1 MAGGTSLASGR
12 DPSAA
17 STCGAAIPG
26 AVAGAGATPAPDG
39 AAATGAELGAG
50 VSVTT
55 GAGGALGDRAAAAAR
70 TGAGVAGG
78 AGIPAGDSG
87 ETVALGGG
95 VNPLATPPVS
105 GIRGSVRSGENGL
118 RIEKTVAVSLFIDA
132 ASALAN
138 SPADSYRS
146 YAALASALA

>member
-1 MAGGTSLASGR
+1 MAEDTGPSGR
-12 DPSAA
+12 GPTAA

-70 TGAGVAGG
+70 TGAGVAGSG

-95 VNPLATPPVS
+95 VSPLATPPVS

-132 ASALAN
+132 ASAL
-138 SPADSYRS
+138 
-146 YAALASALA
+146 